1 MKRIDIIN
9 QIIKERPEAVLVSNK
24 YKVLIGVIKRMY
36 PEQFEKIP
44 LKIWE
49 DIAFDLINGDRD
61 WRKATQ
67 GFDEENKQRLED
79 NWIKENYGTIPK

>member
-9 QIIKERPEAVLVSNK
+9 QIIKERPEAVLVKNK
-24 YKVLIGVIKRMY
+24 YKVLVGVIRRRY

-49 DIAFDLINGDRD
+49 DITFDMVNADRE
-61 WRKATQ
+61 WRTATKGQ
-67 GFDEENKQRLED
+67 DEENKKELET
-79 NWIKENYGTIPK
+79 NWIKENYA